1 MLISCRWM
9 GEDQLL
15 VLLGLKIKVVTDL
28 EKDCE
33 SERTPHGDL

>member
-1 MLISCRWM
+1 M

-28 EKDCE
+28 EKECE
-33 SERTPHGDL
+33 SERTPHGDLLTETLLA